1 MDLKAADQGFGYY
14 VIATV
19 EHSEMQKFLEHQ
31 RSKEFEYEDLEWL
44 YQKFKKLEA
53 KRS

>member
-1 MDLKAADQGFGYY
+1 MNLKAADQSFGYY

-19 EHSEMQKFLEHQ
+19 EHSEIQKFLGQ
-31 RSKEFEYEDLEWL
+31 QSSKKFVYEDLEWL
-44 YQKFKKLEA
+44 YQQFKKLEA

>member
-1 MDLKAADQGFGYY
+1 MNLKAADQSFGYY

-19 EHSEMQKFLEHQ
+19 EHSEMQKFLGHQ
-31 RSKEFEYEDLEWL
+31 RSKEFGYDDLEWL
-44 YQKFKKLEA
+44 YQQFKKLEA